1 MKFILIFLIIFVKN
15 VVPANILFISPLPSA
30 SHHIWNRSIMEGLV
44 EKGHNLTVLTVEIE
58 RSYKNMNYIL
68 MENVYEDMIEN
79 YLTDELGYH
88 QNQFTTIKD
97 YYNLIGYLSR
107 VLVETKG
114 VQQLLNYPNNFK
126 FDVILHDFTSSQ
138 FLLGFVEKFGRPPL
152 ISVSP
157 FGIPPYIYAV
167 SNTPVL
173 PSYIPHYATT
183 FTDDMSLIERFK
195 NLLFFAFDRLM
206 RKSVHMKNENR
217 KAKTVFGS
225 DLINLEQIESNSSLV
240 LVNVDWSMDYKQP
253 LPPNVIPV
261 GGLQT
266 KRFEPMNPDVVDFM
280 QSSKPTILFS
290 LGTSMR
296 SELLGEERINL
307 FLNVFKSLPDYNF
320 IWKFE
325 HTNNMKVPLNV
336 MIVDWIPQNTVLSY
350 SNIKLFITHGGLLS
364 MQEATW
370 QAVPILGIPLF
381 MDQLQNVERA
391 INGGVGEKL
400 DINNLS
406 EQDVKNKIIEVIE
419 NPDYRNKMKERSLIF
434 RSQPLH
440 PLDRAVFWIEHVIQ
454 FKGYLQAPAGKMSF
468 LKIYMLDLV
477 LVIIAFS
484 LVYVFIVKFNWWSTK
499 KNVSINR
506 KKNK

>member
-1 MKFILIFLIIFVKN
+1 MKFILILLIIFVKN
-15 VVPANILFISPLPSA
+15 VVPANILFISSLPSA

-58 RSYKNMNYIL
+58 RSYKNMNFIL

-79 YLTDELGYH
+79 YFTDELGYH
-88 QNQFTTIKD
+88 QNEFKTIKD

-114 VQQLLNYPNNFK
+114 VQQLLDYPNTFK

-173 PSYIPHYATT
+173 PSYMPHYATT
-183 FTDDMSLIERFK
+183 FTDDLSIIERFK

-225 DLINLEQIESNSSLV
+225 DLINLEEIESNSSLV

-280 QSSKPTILFS
+280 QSSKPTVLFS

-307 FLNVFKSLPDYNF
+307 FLNVFKSLPEYNF

-325 HTNNMKVPLNV
+325 HTNSMKVPLNV

-370 QAVPILGIPLF
+370 HAVPILGIPLF

-391 INGGVGEKL
+391 VNGGVGDKI

-406 EQDVKNKIIEVIE
+406 EEDVRRKIIEVIK
-419 NPDYRNKMKERSLIF
+419 NPSYRNKMKEKSLIF

-440 PLDRAVFWIEHVIQ
+440 PLDRAIFWIEHVIQ

-468 LKIYMLDLV
+468 IKIYMLDLV
-477 LVIIAFS
+477 LVIIGFS
-484 LVYVFIVKFNWWSTK
+484 VVYCVIVKFNLWSTK
-499 KNVSINR
+499 KNVSKR

>member
-1 MKFILIFLIIFVKN
+1 MKLIYIFLIIFVKN
-15 VVPANILFISPLPSA
+15 VVPGNILFISPLPSA

-44 EKGHNLTVLTVEIE
+44 QKGHNLTVLTVEIE
-58 RSYKNMNYIL
+58 RSYKNMNFIL

-79 YLTDELGYH
+79 YFTDELQYH
-88 QNQFTTIKD
+88 QNEFTTIKE

-107 VLVETKG
+107 VLTGTKG

-126 FDVILHDFTSSQ
+126 FDAILHDFTSGQ

-173 PSYIPHYATT
+173 PSYMPHYATT
-183 FTDDMSLIERFK
+183 FTDDPSFIERFK
-195 NLLFFAFDRLM
+195 NLLFYGFDRLM

-217 KAKTVFGS
+217 KAQQVFGR
-225 DLINLEQIESNSSLV
+225 DLITLQEIEANSSLV

-266 KRFEPMNPDVVDFM
+266 KRFEPMNPDVIDFM

-296 SELLGEERINL
+296 SDLLGEERINL
-307 FLNVFKSLPDYNF
+307 FLSVFKSLPQYNF

-325 HTNNMKVPLNV
+325 NTNVMKIPLNV

-364 MQEATW
+364 LQEATW
-370 QAVPILGIPLF
+370 HAVPIIGVPLF
-381 MDQLQNVERA
+381 MDQLQNIERA
-391 INGGVGEKL
+391 VNGGVGEK
-400 DINNLS
+400 ININDLS
-406 EQDVKNKIIEVIE
+406 EEDVRLKIIEVIE
-419 NPDYRNKMKERSLIF
+419 NTKYRNKMKERSLIF
-434 RSQPLH
+434 RSQPMH
-440 PLDRAVFWIEHVIQ
+440 PLDRAIFWIEHVIQ
-454 FKGYLQAPAGKMSF
+454 FKGYLQAPAGQMSF
-468 LKIYMLDLV
+468 FKMYMLDLV
-477 LVIIAFS
+477 ALIIGFS
-484 LVYVFIVKFNWWSTK
+484 LVYILIVKFNLRSRS
-499 KNVSINR
+499 KNVSKKR
-506 KKNK
+506 KNK